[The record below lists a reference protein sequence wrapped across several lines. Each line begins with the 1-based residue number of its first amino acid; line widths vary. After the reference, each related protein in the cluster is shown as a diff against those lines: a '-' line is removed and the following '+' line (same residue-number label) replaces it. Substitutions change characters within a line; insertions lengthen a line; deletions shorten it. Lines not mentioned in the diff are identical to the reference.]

1 MPNDNTRLRWPL
13 VLASASTAR
22 SQLLATAGIEH
33 WVEVSHVD
41 ESQLNHLPA
50 RERVLALATA
60 KAEAVAAR
68 ISDALV
74 LGCDSL
80 LDVAGRALGKPR
92 SAQEAAEYWE
102 LFAGRSALL
111 HTGHALLAV
120 RDHRILQRAS
130 AVAEAELSFA
140 RPNPAQLEAYIASG
154 EPLQVAGAFTIEGRS
169 APFIERISGS
179 PSTVLGLSLPVLR
192 RLLEEVG
199 SSIEQHWASAR

>member
-1 MPNDNTRLRWPL
+1 MSNESTRPRLSL

-22 SQLLATAGIEH
+22 TQLLSSAGIEH
-33 WVEVSHVD
+33 RVEVSHVD

-80 LDVAGRALGKPR
+80 LDVDGRALGKPG
-92 SAQEAAEYWE
+92 SAREAAECWQ
-102 LFAGRSALL
+102 LFAGRTALL

-120 RDHRILQRAS
+120 QNHRIVQRAS

-140 RPNPAQLEAYIASG
+140 RPTPAQLAAYIASG
-154 EPLQVAGAFTIEGRS
+154 EPLHVAGAFTIEGRS
-169 APFIERISGS
+169 APFIERISGA
-179 PSTVLGLSLPVLR
+179 PSTVLGLSLPLLR
-192 RLLEEVG
+192 RLLEDVG
-199 SSIEQHWASAR
+199 SSVEQHWPQP

>member
-1 MPNDNTRLRWPL
+1 MSNDNKRPRLPL

-22 SQLLATAGIEH
+22 TQLLVTAGIEH
-33 WVEVSHVD
+33 RVEVSHVD

-92 SAQEAAEYWE
+92 SASEAAECWA
-102 LFAGRSALL
+102 LFAGRTALL

-120 RDHRILQRAS
+120 RDHRILRRAS

-140 RPNPAQLEAYIASG
+140 RPTPAQLEAYIASG
-154 EPLQVAGAFTIEGRS
+154 EPLRVAGAFTIEGRS

-179 PSTVLGLSLPVLR
+179 PSTVLGLSLPLLR

-199 SSIEQHWASAR
+199 SSIEQHWRSP